1 MTSRTNLGQDFAALL
16 PADATLYVTVIE
28 HHADGTSTV
37 ELPGGQRFRA
47 RGTDVAEE
55 AAAFVR
61 GGEVL
66 SEAPAVTPVTLEV

>member
-1 MTSRTNLGQDFAALL
+1 MSRINLGQEFAALL
-16 PADATLYVTVIE
+16 PGEATLYVTVIE

-47 RGTDVAEE
+47 RGTGVAEA

-61 GGEVL
+61 AGEIL
-66 SEAPAVTPVTLEV
+66 GEAPAVTPMVLEV